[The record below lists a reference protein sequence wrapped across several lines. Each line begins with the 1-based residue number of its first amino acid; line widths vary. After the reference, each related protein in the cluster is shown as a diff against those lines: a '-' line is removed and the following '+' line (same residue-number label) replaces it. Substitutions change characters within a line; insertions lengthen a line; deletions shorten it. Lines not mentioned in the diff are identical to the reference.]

1 MTQDASSSQ
10 RPLGTGGG
18 EPSAGAAAHYRMEDV
33 VKRTGLTPR
42 AIRYYEELG
51 LLRPSGRTAGGFR
64 LFTEDDIAQLLRIN
78 ELQTL
83 LGFSLAEI
91 KQTLRVDAMRAEV
104 REAYLGTTDPAVRG
118 ALLNQ
123 AADLIQSQIRIIDE
137 RTARLTK
144 LREEQVERLNRVQAR
159 MAELT
164 AEPVVSAAEP
174 PAEIPAGKPHG

>member
-1 MTQDASSSQ
+1 MECMPDDTT
-10 RPLGTGGG
+10 P
-18 EPSAGAAAHYRMEDV
+18 AAIQYRMEEV

-91 KQTLRVDAMRAEV
+91 KQTLRVEAMRAEV
-104 REAYLGTTDPAVRG
+104 REAYHGTTDPSVRVG
-118 ALLNQ
+118 LLNQ
-123 AADLIQSQIRIIDE
+123 ASDLVQSQVRIIDE
-137 RTARLTK
+137 RMARLTK
-144 LREEQVERLNRVQAR
+144 LREEHVERLTRVRAR
-159 MAELT
+159 LAELT
-164 AEPVVSAAEP
+164 EGPLESRGDP
-174 PAEIPAGKPHG
+174 PAEIPAGKSHG

>member
-1 MTQDASSSQ
+1 MAQDSSSSQ
-10 RPLGTGGG
+10 RALGAGGG

-137 RTARLTK
+137 RTARLAK